1 MSTAPDRTRP
11 PDPGTLRPLHL
22 PEFRHRTSG
31 DRIDLWVAHD
41 DQLPEVS
48 LRVVLDAGAVAEPGG
63 GRGVAE
69 LTGRLLTEGAGTRS
83 ATEMARWLGRIGASF
98 DSSIGYD
105 AAVLTIH
112 TLSDVLPE
120 ALEFLRTVVEEP
132 RFEEAEVRRVRD
144 ELLDEQERDRD
155 EPDVVADH
163 ALVRAIY
170 GAHRYGTPS
179 AGVPESVGERTADE
193 VAAFHDAHYRRGRIA
208 VVACGDVR
216 AAELRAALDDWAR
229 DGAGGPVEVE
239 PEPTPDGAREAGR
252 VLVVDRPES
261 AQAEVRIGTV
271 GLAHASRDY
280 FPAKVGNAV
289 LGGLFNS
296 RINMNL
302 REEKGWTYGAR
313 TSFRFRRAA
322 GPFVGAAAVETEA
335 AAPALEEFFS
345 EVRGMWER
353 PPGPDELEVARNN
366 LVLSLPRQFETVSQV
381 TRKRAAQ
388 VVYGLPDDWW
398 ETYRDRVE
406 SVDGDRAVD
415 ALRRSLDPAG
425 LVGLVVGRADDIVPE
440 LERRF
445 EAVEVVDY
453 P

>member
-1 MSTAPDRTRP
+1 MSPTPDRTRP
-11 PDPGTLRPLHL
+11 PEPGSLRPLRL
-22 PEFRHRTSG
+22 PEFRRVASG
-31 DRIDLWVAHD
+31 DRLELWSAHD

-48 LRVVLDAGAVAEPGG
+48 VRVVLDAGAVAEPHAGH
-63 GRGVAE
+63 GVAE

-132 RFEEAEVRRVRD
+132 RFEEEEVRRVRD

-163 ALVRAIY
+163 ALLRAIY
-170 GAHRYGTPS
+170 DGHRYGTPS
-179 AGVPESVGERTADE
+179 AGDPESVAERAAAE

-216 AAELRAALDDWAR
+216 ADELREALDGWSD
-229 DGAGGPVEVE
+229 DVGGEPTEVE
-239 PEPTPDGAREAGR
+239 PEATPGGAERAGR

-271 GLAHASRDY
+271 GLPHASPDY

-313 TSFRFRRAA
+313 TSYRFRRAA
-322 GPFVGAAAVETEA
+322 GPFVGAAAVETGA
-335 AAPALEEFFS
+335 AAPALEEFYG

-353 PPGPDELEVARNN
+353 PPDPEEIQVARNN

-398 ETYRDRVE
+398 DAYRERVE
-406 SVDGDRAVD
+406 AVDADRAVE
-415 ALRRSLDPAG
+415 ALRRSLDPDG
-425 LVGLVVGRADDIVPE
+425 LVGLVVGRAEAVVPD

-445 EAVEVVDY
+445 GTVEVVEY